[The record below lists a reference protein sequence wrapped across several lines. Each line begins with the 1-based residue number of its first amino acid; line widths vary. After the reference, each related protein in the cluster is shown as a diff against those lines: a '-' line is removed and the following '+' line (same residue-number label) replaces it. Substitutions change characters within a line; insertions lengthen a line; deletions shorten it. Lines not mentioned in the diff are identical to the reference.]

1 MIKSLKMI
9 WTGHVTRRREGNSWR
24 ILEEKREGKDQL
36 EDVVVDGRIILKWI
50 LNRMGG
56 RLLD

>member
-1 MIKSLKMI
+1 MI